1 MKKLIVSALIF
12 LSMLI
17 NINNVIPVSAAT
29 TLKQGVYSAKDF
41 SFPAES
47 EHYIKNISPNEEL
60 FVVFADENLR
70 IIQAV
75 KLSPNSPKF
84 NLITLN
90 PNFSIAILGKG
101 ELSIE

>member
-1 MKKLIVSALIF
+1 MKKFIISTLIF
-12 LSMLI
+12 LSILI
-17 NINNVIPVSAAT
+17 NANNVIPVSAET
-29 TLKQGVYSAKDF
+29 ILKQGVYSAKEF
-41 SFPAES
+41 SFPTES
-47 EHYIKNISPNEEL
+47 EHYIKNISPNEQL
-60 FVVFADENLR
+60 FVLFVDDNLR

-75 KLSPNSPKF
+75 KLVPNSPKF